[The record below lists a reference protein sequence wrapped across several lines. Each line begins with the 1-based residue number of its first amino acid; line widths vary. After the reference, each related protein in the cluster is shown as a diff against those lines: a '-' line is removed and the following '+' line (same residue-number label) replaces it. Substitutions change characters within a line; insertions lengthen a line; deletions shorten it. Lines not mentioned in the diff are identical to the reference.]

1 MDFSPILRLSNGSLG
16 ELISLLFTD
25 NFIRSLVNH
34 SSAGD
39 RYLNKAAK
47 KCVLLYLIPDL
58 PLAIYNPLS
67 MRSTSRNHAD
77 SLPKPSNLLP
87 QIRPPHQIQNN
98 RRLIPPNPIHTP
110 SPSHNLPH
118 NQNPL
123 SNIRR
128 GREKMVRRSN
138 PRTPAPNN
146 STDTDDYSS
155 FGVFLS
161 TWVFCQFDVDESR
174 ARVVE
179 REIVFVVDGVD
190 V

>member
-1 MDFSPILRLSNGSLG
+1 
-16 ELISLLFTD
+16 
-25 NFIRSLVNH
+25 
-34 SSAGD
+34 
-39 RYLNKAAK
+39 
-47 KCVLLYLIPDL
+47 
-58 PLAIYNPLS
+58 
-67 MRSTSRNHAD
+67 
-77 SLPKPSNLLP
+77 
-87 QIRPPHQIQNN
+87 
-98 RRLIPPNPIHTP
+98 
-110 SPSHNLPH
+110 
-118 NQNPL
+118 
-123 SNIRR
+123 
-128 GREKMVRRSN
+128 MVRRSN